1 MPKFI
6 ALTAC
11 FLAGWTNASAAGLKF
26 VVTLDPK
33 VAGESPPSGRVLIAL
48 SSGRGQPRYSDTG
61 PPGGPLL
68 GIDVDQWKAGTSVTL
83 DGKCLFFP
91 LKSVD
96 LLPAGEYAVQAV
108 FCTNRDLTVPNAP
121 GNCYST
127 VARVKLD
134 PVSGTTVELS
144 LNQMYRDDKPADTK
158 TMKYVH
164 LPSKLLSDF
173 HGRSMVYRFSV
184 TLPPKFENDSDK
196 KYALIVHIGG
206 FGSRYTRGFQ
216 RPDPRFVQLFL
227 DGAGPFGD
235 PYQVNSANNGPY
247 GDALT
252 QEVIP
257 YVEKT
262 FRCLGTPASRFT
274 TGGSTGGWVSL
285 ALQLFY
291 PDFFNGCWSQCP
303 DGIDFRAFEL
313 IDIYRDE
320 NAYVNRFGFERPSK
334 RTIDG
339 DTIFHVRHESKI
351 ERVLGRGNRWELG
364 GLDWGSWNAT
374 YGPRGSDG
382 LPKPLWDGETGTIDK
397 SVVKHWE
404 KADLRLVTERNWKTL
419 GPKLTGGKVKIWVG
433 DADDYFL
440 NNAVHRYKAMTEKL
454 RDPLFDGKIL
464 IDMRKPHSSGGWTRQ
479 EMMDEMAERARPR

>member
-1 MPKFI
+1 MLRSL
-6 ALTAC
+6 ALLIILWFGGGDA
-11 FLAGWTNASAAGLKF
+11 AAAGLKF

-33 VAGESPPSGRVLIAL
+33 VAGETPPSGRLLIAL
-48 SSGRGQPRYSDTG
+48 HSGRGQPSYSNTG

-68 GIDVDQWKAGTSVTL
+68 GTDVADWKAGTSITL
-83 DGKCLFFP
+83 DHTSLFFP

-96 LLPAGEYAVQAV
+96 LLPTGDYSVQAT
-108 FCTNRDLTVPNAP
+108 FCTNRDLSVPNAP
-121 GNCYST
+121 GNCYSALT
-127 VARVKLD
+127 RVRLD
-134 PVSGTTVELS
+134 SASGTTVELT
-144 LNQMYRDDKPADTK
+144 LNQTHRDDKPADTK
-158 TMKYVH
+158 TTRYIH
-164 LPSKLLSDF
+164 HPSPLLTKF
-173 HGRSMVYRFSV
+173 HGRPMVYRFSV
-184 TLPPKFENDSDK
+184 TLPQNFEQEPDK

-206 FGSRYTRGFQ
+206 FGSRYTRGFI

-227 DGAGPFGD
+227 DGAGPYGD

-252 QEVIP
+252 KEVIP
-257 YVEKT
+257 FVEKT
-262 FRCLGTPASRFT
+262 FRCLGTPSSRFT

-364 GLDWGSWNAT
+364 GLDWASWNAA
-374 YGPRGSDG
+374 YGPRGVDG
-382 LPKPLWDGETGTIDK
+382 LPKPLWDGETGIIDK
-397 SVVKHWE
+397 SVLKHWE
-404 KADLRLVTERNWKTL
+404 NSDLRLVTERNWKTL
-419 GPKLTGGKVKIWVG
+419 GPKLTGGKIKIWVG

-440 NNAVHRYKAMTEKL
+440 NNAVHRFKAMTEKL
-454 RDPLFDGKIL
+454 SDPPFDGTIL
-464 IDMRKPHSSGGWTRQ
+464 IEMRKPHSSGGWTRQ
-479 EMMDEMAERARPR
+479 QMMDDMAARAAK